1 MIPGKIVFISKG
13 NEKPSTR
20 YRARQFNK
28 LFTQDG
34 WDVMYISA
42 AGSLL
47 NKIKALRQAYSAEI
61 VIVIRKNFSLFH
73 FKILRLV
80 SNKLIYDFDDANFIK
95 PDGSA
100 SHTRYA
106 SFKRFMLMS
115 DHIWAGNNYLAM
127 EAKKF
132 TKKVSIVPTSI
143 KPEKYAIEALKP
155 ENTFDLV
162 WIGSQ
167 STSKYIK
174 EIIPVLEKASEQ
186 IPNLRLKIIADF
198 KTTSNKFEVM
208 SLSWSSDI
216 EAYELASS
224 HVGLAPMPDTPWSRG
239 KCGLKVLQY
248 MTAGLPVISSNSGVN
263 AELIEDGI
271 TGYLAD
277 SDEQWVDAL
286 KKLYNNRSQL
296 NTMGLNA
303 REVVNQHY
311 SVNAVYQIIS
321 GDLKKLCPANTGNGN
336 LCDH

>member
-20 YRARQFNK
+20 YRARQFDN

-34 WDVMYISA
+34 WDVGYINAS
-42 AGSLL
+42 GSLL
-47 NKIKALRQAYSAEI
+47 NKIKALKQAYSAEVI
-61 VIVIRKNFSLFH
+61 VVIRKNFSLFH
-73 FKILRLV
+73 FKILRLI

-95 PDGSA
+95 PDGSE

-106 SFKRFMLMS
+106 SFKRFMLNS
-115 DHIWAGNNYLAM
+115 DHIWAGNNYLAL

-132 TKKVSIVPTSI
+132 TPKVSIVPTSI
-143 KPEKYAIEALKP
+143 KPEKYAIEAQKP

-167 STSKYIK
+167 STSRYIK

-186 IPNLRLKIIADF
+186 LPNLRLKIIADF
-198 KTTSNKFEVM
+198 KATSDKFEII
-208 SLSWSSDI
+208 SLPWSSSI

-263 AELIEDGI
+263 AEIIEDGI
-271 TGYLAD
+271 TGYLVD
-277 SDEQWVDAL
+277 SDEQWIDAL
-286 KKLYNNRSQL
+286 EKLYKNRSQL
-296 NTMGLNA
+296 NNMGINA
-303 REVVNQHY
+303 RKEVNQHY
-311 SVNAVYQIIS
+311 SINAVYQIIS
-321 GDLKKLCPANTGNGN
+321 GDLKKLCLTNTVSDSI
-336 LCDH
+336 CKH